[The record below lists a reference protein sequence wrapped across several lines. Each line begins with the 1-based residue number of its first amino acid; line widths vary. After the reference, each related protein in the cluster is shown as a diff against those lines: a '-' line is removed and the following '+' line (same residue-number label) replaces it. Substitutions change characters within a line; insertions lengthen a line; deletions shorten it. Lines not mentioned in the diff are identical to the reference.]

1 MLEVVFGKSAA
12 GSLAVAM
19 GRRGR
24 IGGSVSVAVLQS
36 GGSELSEAE
45 LEQFQREAQE
55 RERRCWEQ
63 TVPLSGRREDIL
75 HFSLAL
81 SVGQIREAG
90 IGPGREAALSLLM
103 GGFRSIGADA
113 VRESLSTARTHL
125 SRLLERAAGGEA
137 VRVWS
142 SSNPDEACGL
152 YWLME
157 QLRPLGLDQREVI
170 LVALPE
176 WEERSDGTVI
186 RRTSW
191 GEVEPH
197 QWGRLAR
204 RGERLPPVRMRA
216 MADHWRQLQ
225 QENAPLRAVLNGRL
239 ASVPEDLYDPAI
251 LRELEAQGEEFQEAG
266 VVGAVLGKYQ
276 FGIGDAWV
284 AWRIERFIQKGLFEP
299 VTDADPDGPIYRRTL
314 RRCSAAREAFKTDGA
329 CHGAESS

>member
-1 MLEVVFGKSAA
+1 M
-12 GSLAVAM
+12 AM
-19 GRRGR
+19 GRGER
-24 IGGSVSVAVLQS
+24 IGGAVSVAVLQS
-36 GGSELSEAE
+36 GGSEVSEAE
-45 LEQFQREAQE
+45 WKQLQREAQE
-55 RERRCWEQ
+55 QENRCWEQ
-63 TVPLSGRREDIL
+63 AVPLHGGRKDIL
-75 HFSLAL
+75 LFSLAL
-81 SVGQIREAG
+81 SVGRIRETG

-103 GGFRSIGADA
+103 GAFPSIGADV
-113 VRESLSTARTHL
+113 VRESLAAARKNL
-125 SRLLERAAGGEA
+125 SRLLERAADGEA

-176 WEERSDGTVI
+176 WEEQSDGTVI

-204 RGERLPPVRMRA
+204 CGERLPPARMLA

-239 ASVPEDLYDPAI
+239 ASASEDLYDPAI

-266 VVGAVLGKYQ
+266 AVGAVLGKYQ

-284 AWRIERFIQKGLFEP
+284 AWRVEQFIQKGLFEP
-299 VTDADPDGPIYRRTL
+299 VADADPDGPVYRRTL
-314 RRCSAAREAFKTDGA
+314 RRCSAAWEAFKMDGA
-329 CHGAESS
+329 CHGAESR